1 MSENGAALESRVERL
16 EGAMEELSHRVERM
30 EGSREVGAGSPEERS
45 LPSPLPA
52 PSSPLPAP
60 SSPLPA
66 EDASLFS
73 LAGTSILILAGAY
86 VIRALTEKGVLPHV
100 GGVIAGVIYAAV
112 WIFIA
117 DRAARRG
124 RSRVA
129 LFHAV
134 TASAIA
140 FPLVWETT
148 VRFKFVS
155 PAFGATVA
163 ALMGLVLVGVAWRD
177 RQQSIA
183 WIGGIGSIAAALSIA
198 TPLALIPPLLA
209 GSLVGAA
216 TLFVAMDCK
225 WVFVSWPAAILTNTL
240 AVMAIG
246 WPLLQGQLTNPGK
259 LVIALVVFAVV
270 WLGAIVHRRVG
281 YAESPSIF
289 DICESA
295 LLVFIGFG
303 GAAFV
308 SMMHHTGE
316 VLLGVFLLLIAAA
329 AGVMAL
335 TGFSNA
341 TAAFRIWAG
350 ALGGFAAGLATLL
363 LLRDVSNTALTWTL
377 FGLVVAEVA
386 CRRKSLALAVQSV
399 TWIVLAALAGGVA
412 LSLIN
417 TLFSTTVAAIDFR
430 PSAVAI
436 AAGAAIVIARLEE
449 RFARGTMLAI
459 TAIGAF
465 FLVVYAAAHLIH
477 PAEQMGLALIRTCA
491 LAAVAA
497 SLALIARFGWAVGA
511 IGLARAV
518 LVIGGLKLL
527 VEDVRIGSAL
537 MLVAAFAAYGG
548 AMLVVGRCALRHTRI
563 ERAIQVTEPGEQ
575 TMQSAN

>member
-1 MSENGAALESRVERL
+1 MGENGAGLESRVERL
-16 EGAMEELSHRVERM
+16 EGAMEELSHRVEVLSG
-30 EGSREVGAGSPEERS
+30 ELGAGSREQQS
-45 LPSPLPA
+45 LPPPIPPPLPA
-52 PSSPLPAP
+52 PSSNLQ
-60 SSPLPA
+60 A
-66 EDASLFS
+66 EDAALFS

-86 VIRALTEKGVLPHV
+86 VIRALTENGVLPHV
-100 GGVIAGVIYAAV
+100 AGVIAGVLYAAF

-117 DRAARRG
+117 DRAARAG

-129 LFHAV
+129 LFHAA

-148 VRFKFVS
+148 VRFQFVS

-163 ALMGLVLVGVAWRD
+163 AFMGLVLVGVAWRD

-225 WVFVSWPAAILTNTL
+225 WIYVSWPAAVLTNTL

-246 WPLLQGQLTNPGK
+246 WPLLQGKLNNPGE
-259 LVIALVVFAVV
+259 LAAALVVFAVV
-270 WLGAIVHRRVG
+270 WLGAIVHRRVA
-281 YAESPSIF
+281 YAESPSVF

-295 LLVFIGFG
+295 LLVIIGFG
-303 GAAFV
+303 GATFV

-316 VLLGVFLLLIAAA
+316 AILGAFLLFVASA

-335 TGFSNA
+335 TGFSTA
-341 TAAFRIWAG
+341 TTAFRVWAG
-350 ALGGFAAGLATLL
+350 AMAGLCLGLGIIL
-363 LLRDVSNTALTWTL
+363 LLRNVATIALTWAF
-377 FGLVVAEVA
+377 FGIAAGELA
-386 CRRKSLALAVQSV
+386 RRRQSVALAVQSV
-399 TWIVLAALAGGVA
+399 VWIVLAALAGGVLGSCVEWQWSA
-412 LSLIN
+412 L
-417 TLFSTTVAAIDFR
+417 AIG
-430 PSAVAI
+430 I
-436 AAGAAIVIARLEE
+436 AATVLLARVEE
-449 RFARGTMLAI
+449 RFVRATALGIVTI
-459 TAIGAF
+459 TSF
-465 FLVVYAAAHLIH
+465 SFVVYAAARLIR
-477 PAEQMGLALIRTCA
+477 PADPMGLALIRTA
-491 LAAVAA
+491 VLAVVAA
-497 SLALIARFGWAVGA
+497 SLALLARFSWAAGA
-511 IGLARAV
+511 IGLARTV

-548 AMLVVGRCALRHTRI
+548 AMLIVGRCALRHTRI
-563 ERAIQVTEPGEQ
+563 KRAIQVTEPGEQ